1 MALGA
6 WSANTLVARGF
17 YAQQMTWLP
26 SLIGSVMVVLVWPLY
41 RVLGEQWGGAGLAL
55 ASSVAVSVYVI
66 ALAVVLRR
74 KMAGPNS
81 PALWPVVVRML
92 PAVLVAIAAGHSLD
106 DFLADWP
113 ALLRGAITGCVALG
127 LTLTVARLL
136 GLPEVSQVVGLLR
149 EKLRERVSG

>member
-1 MALGA
+1 M
-6 WSANTLVARGF
+6 
-17 YAQQMTWLP
+17 
-26 SLIGSVMVVLVWPLY
+26 
-41 RVLGEQWGGAGLAL
+41 
-55 ASSVAVSVYVI
+55 
-66 ALAVVLRR
+66 AVVLRR

-127 LTLTVARLL
+127 LTLTVARLWLAEGARIGLAVALDLL
-136 GLPEVSQVVGLLR
+136 GVGAPTEMWR
-149 EKLRERVSG
+149 DEQRVGERV